1 MLAEMS
7 NSMAFLGVVSMQKT
21 EQKADCQDDPAATE
35 VDGARRE
42 AIERIGKFA
51 AYTAPAML
59 AMLTGEVRAQGT
71 STR

>member
-1 MLAEMS
+1 MQNIE
-7 NSMAFLGVVSMQKT
+7 QKT
-21 EQKADCQDDPAATE
+21 DCQDDPAATGSE

-59 AMLTGEVRAQGT
+59 AMLTSEVRAQGISNT
-71 STR
+71 